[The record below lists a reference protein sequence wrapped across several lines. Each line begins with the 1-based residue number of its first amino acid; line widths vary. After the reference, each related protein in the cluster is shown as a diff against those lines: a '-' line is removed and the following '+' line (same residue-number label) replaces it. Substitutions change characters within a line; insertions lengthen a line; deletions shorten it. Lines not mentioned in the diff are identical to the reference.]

1 MPYEMEYHPFAA
13 QAGASERA
21 TFIRKTY
28 AHLAGAIL
36 AFTGL
41 EALLLNT
48 VDQTTVLNLFVRGGN
63 FGWLVIMFAFM
74 AAGWIARTFAYQR
87 TSQGMQY
94 FGLGL
99 YVVTWAVMF
108 LPLLIIATKYFDAN
122 VIPTAGILAL
132 SVFGGLTV
140 AVLTTK
146 KDFSFL
152 GPILSIGSM
161 IALGV
166 IVAACILPGGFSL
179 GTFFCFAMVA
189 LMSGY
194 TLFYTSRILL
204 QYHTDQYVGAA
215 LELFACVAMLF
226 WYILQILMSLDRR

>member
-1 MPYEMEYHPFAA
+1 MSYQMDYPFAA
-13 QAGASERA
+13 QAGALERA
-21 TFIRKTY
+21 TFVRRVY

-36 AFTGL
+36 AFVGL
-41 EALLLNT
+41 EAVLLNA
-48 VDQTTVLNLFVRGGN
+48 VDQEKVLAFFVRGGN
-63 FGWLVIMFAFM
+63 LGWLVIMVAFM
-74 AAGWIARTFAYQR
+74 AAGWISRTFAYQR
-87 TSQGMQY
+87 TSQAMQY

-99 YVVTWAVMF
+99 YIVTWAVMF
-108 LPLLIIATKYFDAN
+108 LPLLIIAEHYVDPS
-122 VIPTAGILAL
+122 VIPTAGILTL

-140 AVLTTK
+140 AVLTTR

-152 GPILSIGSM
+152 APALSIGMM

-166 IVAACILPGGFSL
+166 IVASLLFGGFTL
-179 GTFFCFAMVA
+179 GLFFSFAMVA

-204 QYHTDQYVGAA
+204 HYHTDQYVGAA